1 MNISR
6 IFIERP
12 VATTLLTVGIALA
25 GAFAYLHLPVSPLP
39 QVDYPT
45 ISVSASLPGADP
57 ETVST
62 SVAEPLERYLGEIA
76 DVTEITS
83 QSSTGQTRIT
93 LQFELDRDING
104 AARDVQAAIN
114 AAAADV
120 STSLSSNP
128 TYRKVNP
135 ADAPLMIIALT
146 SKTLTRGQLYDA
158 ASNILQQR
166 LSQLDGI
173 GQVSIGGA
181 TLPAVR
187 VELNPTAMFHY
198 GIGLEDVRA
207 ALASANANSPK
218 GAIEEGAHRYQL
230 YTNDQASHASEY
242 RPLVIAYRNGS
253 AVQLSDVADVE
264 DSVQDLRNEGQ
275 ANGQPAVL
283 VILSRQP
290 GANIIDTVDQVK
302 AELPQLQAALPSDVN
317 LTIVSDRSGTIRA
330 SLQDTKWT
338 LLLAVGLVTFVVFLA
353 LGDVRAALV
362 PAVVVPVSLI
372 GTFSGMYLLGFSLD
386 NLSLM
391 ALTIATGFVVDDAIV
406 VLENISRHVE
416 DGMPRHEAALR
427 GAKEVGFTVISISV
441 SLVAVFIPILLMGGI
456 VGRLFREFT
465 ATLSLAIAISMVIS
479 LTTTPMM
486 CAWILRLPEHGRR
499 SRRSFLDR
507 SLAWYERTLAWSLRH
522 GGLVMLAL
530 LATIGLNVLLFN
542 VIPKG
547 FFPQEDSGLIGGGI
561 VADQSISFQLMK
573 DKLVHLM
580 NIVQADPAVESI
592 AGFTGAGSGGGGSQ
606 TNSGY
611 VYVLLKPLSVRK
623 ISSDEVIAR
632 LRPQLATFP
641 GARLFLQTVQDI
653 RVGARQA
660 NAQYQFTLQADQV
673 SDLNE
678 WGPKLLAA
686 LQASPV
692 IADVNSDLQQKGL
705 ETDVTYDRATAAR
718 LGLTVSELDSTLY
731 DAFGQRQV
739 STIYNALNQYHVIM
753 EVAPRYWQSPQSLDD
768 IYVSTSGGAATGTQ
782 TSNLP
787 TAGGGTT
794 STTAIGGSGSAGI
807 SATTS
812 TSTGAG
818 AGSST
823 SGGSGTGSASV
834 TNGATRAATTAGGSA
849 TTAAGAVSSAG
860 ASNSVQNALTNAIA
874 NTGRGAVSSGAAVS
888 ARQETMVPLRAV
900 SRSSAGTTRL
910 AVNHHGLFASTTLSF
925 NLQPGMSLSDATR
938 AVNEAMQAIHMPTSI
953 HGMFAGTAGTF
964 QQSLSSE
971 PLLIA
976 AALLAVYIVL
986 GVLYESYV
994 HPITIISTLP
1004 SAGVGAVLALMLWH
1018 TEFSIIALIGVIL
1031 LIGIVKKNAIMMI
1044 DFAIHAERT
1053 QGLPPREAIYQACLL
1068 RFRPIMMTTLAA
1080 LLGAVPLALSYGNG
1094 AELRKPL
1101 GISIVG
1107 GLIVSQVLTLYTTP
1121 VLYVYLDRLQIW
1133 LKARWPG
1140 RWSDAGTSEAP
1151 A

>member
-1 MNISR
+1 MNLSQP
-6 IFIERP
+6 FVERP
-12 VATTLLTVGIALA
+12 VATTLLTVGVALA
-25 GAFAYLHLPVSPLP
+25 GVLAYTRLPVAPLP

-62 SVAEPLERYLGEIA
+62 SVAEPLERYLGQIA

-83 QSSTGQTRIT
+83 NSTTGQARIT

-114 AAAADV
+114 AASADV

-135 ADAPLMIIALT
+135 ADAPLIILALS
-146 SKTLTRGQLYDA
+146 SKTLTRGQLFDA
-158 ASNILQQR
+158 ASNVLQQR

-187 VELNPTAMFHY
+187 VELNPTAMFRY

-218 GAIEEGAHRYQL
+218 GAIEEGDHRFQL
-230 YTNDQASHASEY
+230 YTNDQARQASDY
-242 RPLVIAYRNGS
+242 RPLIIAYRNGS

-275 ANGQPAVL
+275 ANGEPSVL

-317 LTIVSDRSGTIRA
+317 LTIASDRSTTIRA
-330 SLQDTKWT
+330 SLRDTKWT
-338 LLLAVGLVTFVVFLA
+338 LMLAVALVTFVVFLA

-362 PAVVVPVSLI
+362 PAVVVPVSII

-416 DGMPRHEAALR
+416 DGVPRREAALR
-427 GAKEVGFTVISISV
+427 GAKEVGFTVVSISIS
-441 SLVAVFIPILLMGGI
+441 LIAVFIPILLMGGI
-456 VGRLFREFT
+456 VGRLFREFA
-465 ATLSLAIAISMVIS
+465 ATLSLAIMISMVIS

-486 CAWILRLPEHGRR
+486 CALLLRAPQRSSGRPP
-499 SRRSFLDR
+499 RRSFLDR
-507 SLAWYERTLAWSLRH
+507 ALGSYQRTLAWSLRH
-522 GGLVMLAL
+522 GRLVMLAL
-530 LATIGLNVLLFN
+530 GITIALNVLLFA

-547 FFPQEDSGLIGGGI
+547 FFPQEDTGIIVGGI

-573 DKLVHLM
+573 DKLAQLM
-580 NIVQADPAVESI
+580 SIVQADPAVQSV

-606 TNSGY
+606 TNTGS

-632 LRPQLATFP
+632 LRAKLSQVP
-641 GARLFLQTVQDI
+641 GGRLFLQTVQDI
-653 RVGARQA
+653 RVGGRQA
-660 NAQYQFTLQADQV
+660 NAEYQFTLQADNIA
-673 SDLNE
+673 DLNE
-678 WGPKLLAA
+678 WGPKLLTA
-686 LQASPV
+686 LQHSNV
-692 IADVNSDLQQKGL
+692 IADVNSDQQQKGL
-705 ETDVTYDRATAAR
+705 ETELDYDRSTAAR
-718 LGLTVSELDSTLY
+718 LGLTVGQIDSTLY

-739 STIYNALNQYHVIM
+739 STIYNALNQYHVVM
-753 EVAPRYWQSPQSLDD
+753 EVAPRYWQSPQTLKD
-768 IYVSTSGGAATGTQ
+768 IYVSTAAGAASGTQSTNLSGASAARGSGAATATA
-782 TSNLP
+782 
-787 TAGGGTT
+787 TAG
-794 STTAIGGSGSAGI
+794 
-807 SATTS
+807 
-812 TSTGAG
+812 
-818 AGSST
+818 
-823 SGGSGTGSASV
+823 V
-834 TNGATRAATTAGGSA
+834 
-849 TTAAGAVSSAG
+849 
-860 ASNSVQNALTNAIA
+860 SNSVQNALTNAIA
-874 NTGRGAVSSGAAVS
+874 NTGRGAVSNGAAVS
-888 ARQETMVPLRAV
+888 SSVETMVPLAAV
-900 SRSSAGTTRL
+900 SSYQYGTTRL
-910 AVNHHGLFASTTLSF
+910 AVNHHGLFAATTISF
-925 NLQPGMSLSDATR
+925 NLQSGMSLSDATL
-938 AVNEAMQAIHMPTSI
+938 AVNQAMQDIRMPASI
-953 HGMFAGTAGTF
+953 HGVFAGTAGTF
-964 QQSLSSE
+964 QQSLTTV

-986 GVLYESYV
+986 GVLYESYI

-1004 SAGVGAVLALMLWH
+1004 SAGVGAVLALMASH
-1018 TEFSIIALIGVIL
+1018 TEFSIIAAIGVIL

-1053 QGLPPREAIYQACLL
+1053 QGIAPREAIYQACLL

-1080 LLGAVPLALSYGNG
+1080 LLGAIPLAFSFGNG
-1094 AELRKPL
+1094 GELRRPL

-1121 VLYVYLDRLQIW
+1121 VLYVYLDRLQSWAKRHWPRHW
-1133 LKARWPG
+1133 LDGGA
-1140 RWSDAGTSEAP
+1140 AEAST
-1151 A
+1151 